1 MVRTQEQY
9 AVNPTY
15 LDFFGF
21 TRPPFARFA
30 DGSNLYASEQYSLLM
45 EHLANAASSGDSLVV
60 LCGADG
66 SGKSTLL
73 NRFLAGVDEHTYRVV
88 IDENCHEEKQFY
100 TAFLT
105 QIGFQ
110 EITGTISELRNITK
124 EFLVCRG
131 IARDHV
137 LIIIDNAHLTDP
149 MILEQL
155 KWLCGVK
162 IKDRRALSIVLAGN
176 ANIIRVVDAPAMRQI
191 KFRKHVVFGIR
202 SYSEEETADYVWH
215 RLRLAGGISGVKL
228 PGKTNSA
235 IHRYSGGI
243 PRLINRLCDKML
255 AEAHSLESRVITEDM
270 VRTAA
275 KRLQLLPHVTPF
287 HGKGRRK
294 NDPDFTHIRAV
305 PKTAVV
311 DTERLSQEIAELSEQ
326 LEDLRADKAQA
337 IQDIDSRNEE
347 IIALREEFD
356 SQTTAV
362 ERLTHSLAS
371 SSDEITQKNLALTD
385 KDMALQDSENRIKDL
400 ATELEKEIQAREA
413 AESELAKVTATIE
426 ELRQLKTEFRTT
438 VDNVQAD
445 LEAGL
450 TVADERAVKIEALEK
465 KVSDLNDEIEG
476 KAAEL
481 DSLRDELALRNE
493 AFADVESRL
502 AETQAECEAAHRRIA
517 ALIDPE
523 ELDEIEKAS
532 DQLAADLEK
541 EIQAREA
548 AERELAKATATIE
561 ELHHLKT
568 ELRTTVDDAHSDL
581 EAGLKVSDE
590 HAAKIEALEKTV
602 SNLEDEIESKTVEVG
617 SLQDELI
624 SRNEILTDLETRL
637 AQSQSA
643 LGLAQQRMLKL
654 KSPKELKEIKRASDR
669 LAADLE
675 KEAQARE
682 AAESELA
689 QATATIEE
697 LRQIKTEL
705 QTTVDDVQVDLEAGL
720 KVANERAAEI
730 EGLEKNL
737 SDLEDEVKGKAGE
750 LASLREELAADL
762 AHEKRAREAA
772 ENELAESR
780 AAVEELAQL
789 ERDLRAS
796 VRDLNADLSVA
807 GEKAIE
813 AYVLARN
820 VADLTDELESRNQA
834 FANLE
839 MQLEESQRECELLRR
854 GVAKVD
860 IDDDIASK
868 DSAEPLSP
876 GTRAYSSPV
885 VAKFVESISN
895 IRAYQMLQKFDP
907 VFFDGLVNTY
917 EKLVGQSLSDKQVND
932 ALRAEQAILM
942 GQLLPRASDDA
953 IISYAELIVDQLDE
967 FQLYGTEPCLKLLVP
982 PSDPDT
988 DTSPI
993 YSEKTKERELE
1004 TLDIILRTYN
1014 ADKRLPAQEDV
1025 WPDLDPIFAG
1035 LFDAFGADNV
1045 AAMENSY
1052 DPRIDR
1058 VLVCNVSRALY
1069 SGVLQLPKRKAVNAL
1084 RWLLAP

>member
-1 MVRTQEQY
+1 
-9 AVNPTY
+9 
-15 LDFFGF
+15 
-21 TRPPFARFA
+21 
-30 DGSNLYASEQYSLLM
+30 
-45 EHLANAASSGDSLVV
+45 
-60 LCGADG
+60 
-66 SGKSTLL
+66 
-73 NRFLAGVDEHTYRVV
+73 
-88 IDENCHEEKQFY
+88 
-100 TAFLT
+100 
-105 QIGFQ
+105 
-110 EITGTISELRNITK
+110 
-124 EFLVCRG
+124 
-131 IARDHV
+131 
-137 LIIIDNAHLTDP
+137 
-149 MILEQL
+149 
-155 KWLCGVK
+155 
-162 IKDRRALSIVLAGN
+162 
-176 ANIIRVVDAPAMRQI
+176 
-191 KFRKHVVFGIR
+191 
-202 SYSEEETADYVWH
+202 
-215 RLRLAGGISGVKL
+215 
-228 PGKTNSA
+228 
-235 IHRYSGGI
+235 
-243 PRLINRLCDKML
+243 ML
-255 AEAHSLESRVITEDM
+255 AEAHNLESRVITEDM

-294 NDPDFTHIRAV
+294 SDPDFTHIRAV

-385 KDMALQDSENRIKDL
+385 KDMALQDSENRVKNL

-465 KVSDLNDEIEG
+465 NVSDLNDEIEG
-476 KAAEL
+476 KASEL

-502 AETQAECEAAHRRIA
+502 SETQAECEAAQRRIA
-517 ALIDPE
+517 ALKAPD

-532 DQLAADLEK
+532 DQLAANLEK

-548 AERELAKATATIE
+548 AESELAKATATIE
-561 ELHHLKT
+561 ELHQLKT
-568 ELRTTVDDAHSDL
+568 ELRTNVDDAHSDL

-654 KSPKELKEIKRASDR
+654 KSPEELKEIKRASDQ

-675 KEAQARE
+675 KEAQSRE

-689 QATATIEE
+689 QAIATIEE

-730 EGLEKNL
+730 EGLEKKM

-772 ENELAESR
+772 ENELTESR

-796 VRDLNADLSVA
+796 VRDLNADLRVA

-813 AYVLARN
+813 AYVLERN

-839 MQLEESQRECELLRR
+839 TQLEESQRECELLRR
-854 GVAKVD
+854 GAAKVD

-868 DSAEPLSP
+868 DAATTLSP
-876 GTRAYSSPV
+876 DTRVYSSPV
-885 VAKFVESISN
+885 VAKFVESISDV
-895 IRAYQMLQKFDP
+895 RAYQRLRKFDP
-907 VFFDGLVNTY
+907 DFFDGLVNTY
-917 EKLVGQSLSDKQVND
+917 KKLVGQDLSDNQIND
-932 ALRAEQAILM
+932 ALRAELAVLM
-942 GQLLPRASDDA
+942 GRLLPKASDDA
-953 IISYAELIVDQLDE
+953 IISYAELIIDQLDE
-967 FQLYGTEPCLKLLVP
+967 FQLYATEPCLTLLVP
-982 PSDPDT
+982 PSDPDN

-1004 TLDIILRTYN
+1004 TLDIILRTHD
-1014 ADKRLPAQEDV
+1014 ADRRLPAQEDV
-1025 WPDLDPIFAG
+1025 WPDLEPKFAE

-1052 DPRIDR
+1052 DPGIDR

-1069 SGVLQLPKRKAVNAL
+1069 SGVLGLPKRKAANAL